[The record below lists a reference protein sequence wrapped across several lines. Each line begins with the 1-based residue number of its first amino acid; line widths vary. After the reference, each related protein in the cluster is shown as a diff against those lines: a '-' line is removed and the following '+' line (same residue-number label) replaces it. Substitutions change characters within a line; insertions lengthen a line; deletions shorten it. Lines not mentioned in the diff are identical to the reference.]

1 MFRKTEGFSLIA
13 IKKPKN
19 ALPARTQK
27 GVRRHGANLSLTAMA
42 IPGLIC
48 LLLVNYIPMAGLII
62 PFKKV
67 DYSKGIFRSDWIDPL
82 FKNFEFF
89 FKSQDAVRVT
99 VNTIVMNFAFIF
111 LTLFLSVT
119 LALCMYELGANHVKA
134 YQTFLF
140 VPYFISWVVASY
152 IVYALISPD
161 MGVVPN
167 LFEVLGMKQPN
178 FYNDP
183 SYWRPILLIA
193 YLWKNVGY
201 NTLMYYTALMSMD
214 STLFEAAA
222 LDGASK
228 LQRVRYIN
236 LPHLKPTIITL
247 TVLNI
252 GKILNSD
259 FGMFYF
265 LPRNSGTLLSV
276 TDVIDTYVYRALRV
290 TGDIGMSSAMGLFQ
304 SVVGFGLVLL
314 TNYIVK
320 KMDEDSA
327 LF

>member
-1 MFRKTEGFSLIA
+1 MKTNE
-13 IKKPKN
+13 KPKGT
-19 ALPARTQK
+19 LPMRTQ
-27 GVRRHGANLSLTAMA
+27 RRTRRRRANLSLATMA
-42 IPGLIC
+42 LPGLIC
-48 LLLVNYIPMAGLII
+48 LILVNYIPLGGLVI
-62 PFKKV
+62 PFKKI

-99 VNTIVMNFAFIF
+99 TNTILMNFAFIF
-111 LTLFLSVT
+111 VTLALSVT
-119 LALCMYELGANHVKA
+119 LALCMYELGASHVKA

-152 IVYALISPD
+152 IVYALLSPD
-161 MGVVPN
+161 MGVFPN
-167 LFEVLGMKQPN
+167 LYKLLGMKQPN

-183 SYWRPILLIA
+183 DYWRPILLIA
-193 YLWKNVGY
+193 YIWKNVGY
-201 NTLMYYTALMSMD
+201 NTLLYYTALMSMD
-214 STLFEAAA
+214 SALFEAAA

-228 LQRVRYIN
+228 FQRVRYIN

-314 TNYIVK
+314 TNYVVK
-320 KMDEDSA
+320 KMDEDNA

>member
-1 MFRKTEGFSLIA
+1 MIT
-13 IKKPKN
+13 KKKSKEDVPTQ
-19 ALPARTQK
+19 AHVAAR
-27 GVRRHGANLSLTAMA
+27 RRRANLPLAAMA

-48 LLLVNYIPMAGLII
+48 LLLVNYVPMAGLVI
-62 PFKKV
+62 PFKKI
-67 DYSKGIFRSDWIDPL
+67 DYAKGIFKSDWIEPL

-89 FKSQDAVRVT
+89 FKSQDALRVT
-99 VNTIVMNFAFIF
+99 ANTILMNFSFIF
-111 LTLFLSVT
+111 VTLVLSVT
-119 LALCMYELGANHVKA
+119 LALCMYELGKKHVKV
-134 YQTFLF
+134 YQTCLF

-152 IVYALISPD
+152 IVYALLSPD
-161 MGVVPN
+161 MGVIPN
-167 LFEVLGMKQPN
+167 VFKAIGQKAPN

-183 SYWRPILLIA
+183 DYWRPILLIA
-193 YLWKNVGY
+193 YVWKNIGY
-201 NTLMYYTALMSMD
+201 HTLLYYTALMSMD
-214 STLFEAAA
+214 DSLFEAAA
-222 LDGASK
+222 LDGANK
-228 LQRVRYIN
+228 LQRVWYIN
-236 LPHLKPTIITL
+236 IPHLKPTIITL

-320 KMDEDSA
+320 RLDRDTA

>member
-1 MFRKTEGFSLIA
+1 MITK
-13 IKKPKN
+13 KKPKEDV
-19 ALPARTQK
+19 PTQARAAA
-27 GVRRHGANLSLTAMA
+27 RRRRANLPLAAMA

-48 LLLVNYIPMAGLII
+48 LLLVNYVPMAGLVI
-62 PFKKV
+62 PFKKI
-67 DYSKGIFRSDWIDPL
+67 DYAKGIFKSDWIDPL

-89 FKSQDAVRVT
+89 FKSQDALRVT
-99 VNTIVMNFAFIF
+99 ANTILMNFSFIF
-111 LTLFLSVT
+111 VTLVLSVT
-119 LALCMYELGANHVKA
+119 LALCMYELGKKHVKV
-134 YQTFLF
+134 YQTCLF

-152 IVYALISPD
+152 IVYALLSPD
-161 MGVVPN
+161 MGVIPN
-167 LFEVLGMKQPN
+167 VFKTLGQKAPN
-178 FYNDP
+178 FYNNPD
-183 SYWRPILLIA
+183 YWRPILLIA
-193 YLWKNVGY
+193 YVWKNIGY
-201 NTLMYYTALMSMD
+201 HTLLYYTALMSMD
-214 STLFEAAA
+214 DSLFEAAA
-222 LDGASK
+222 LDGANK
-228 LQRVRYIN
+228 LQRVWYIN
-236 LPHLKPTIITL
+236 IPHLKPTIITL

-320 KMDEDSA
+320 RLDRDTA